1 MYHGFS
7 TESVSH
13 ANAALLLY
21 AMYRS
26 RSASSPLN
34 GIETWTRVSS
44 FMRSACIKS
53 DTTAKFVK
61 EFCRKSKVDAIK
73 PHYLNTGEPV
83 ILSDGTLVKMDG
95 VNNYQL
101 NIMADSETRKLYES
115 EPQYIILLVRER
127 IQREKAGLE
136 GDCEDENND

>member
-13 ANAALLLY
+13 KRSIIALCNVPQPERKQPSNRHRCGY
-21 AMYRS
+21 DCI
-26 RSASSPLN
+26 ASF
-34 GIETWTRVSS
+34 IWTLTL
-44 FMRSACIKS
+44 S

-101 NIMADSETRKLYES
+101 NIMADSETRKLTNPS
-115 EPQYIILLVRER
+115 HNILYCSCAER